1 MSTLREILT
10 RREPP
15 LPPVKFDFKGLNPN
29 LKNLTFYQLQLRV
42 FSAIFVIFTIAVMCY
57 RAWVHIP
64 ELEATLM
71 KVDEREL
78 ATLKFA
84 FKNICKPME
93 AMNYDY
99 AVWDDTYQFI
109 NNKNDLL
116 GKAYLDKNYL
126 NDTFTNLKIDGIF
139 IFDEQYKKVFSKG
152 YHYKDGL
159 PLLFEFMDMDRFPE
173 NKRLKPNA
181 SSDKPVPSHS
191 GIIATRYG
199 PAVYSSTA
207 ILRSDRS
214 GPSAGF
220 MVFIRLID
228 QAFVDEVSLYTA
240 TNIEMTLLTPKQS
253 TAGIPDWN
261 ESITIIKLSPISELI
276 FRNIDNKPL
285 FKLSVH
291 HSRGAKP
298 SVLGIGV
305 VTSLF
310 SMSILLFIA
319 YFLVSYFI
327 IRPVQLLAS
336 NIETVHK
343 HSNINILP
351 ENNKIIELKK
361 VAVHFNEIMAT
372 VQSQNKLLNKQ
383 VYVDE
388 LTQITNRR
396 GFESQL
402 TGYCQLFSQQKIGFT
417 LIIADVDYFKN
428 YNDALG
434 HLAGDE
440 ALLKIANTLKLH
452 FRSTQDICARY
463 GGEEFV
469 MLYSNISDEMLDQK
483 LAKIIDSFQQ
493 LQLPHPNS
501 PVAPYVTMTLG
512 VCRVTTSY
520 DGDKPL
526 DIVNK
531 KIILAA
537 DQALYK
543 AKNRGRNQY
552 SKVVLNIEST

>member
-1 MSTLREILT
+1 M
-10 RREPP
+10 
-15 LPPVKFDFKGLNPN
+15 
-29 LKNLTFYQLQLRV
+29 
-42 FSAIFVIFTIAVMCY
+42 IAVICY
-57 RAWVHIP
+57 RAWVHTP
-64 ELEATLM
+64 QLEATLM

-84 FKNICKPME
+84 FKNINKPME

-99 AVWDDTYQFI
+99 AVWDDTYQFT

-116 GKAYLDKNYL
+116 SKAYLDNNYL
-126 NDTFTNLKIDGIF
+126 DDTFSNLKIDGVF
-139 IFDEQYKKVFSKG
+139 IFDEQFNNFFSKG
-152 YHYKDGL
+152 YHHNSAT
-159 PLLFEFMDMDRFPE
+159 PLLFEFIDMKRFPE

-181 SSDKPVPSHS
+181 SSGKPVPSHT

-199 PAVYSSTA
+199 PAVYNTTA

-214 GPSAGF
+214 GPIKGF

-228 QAFVDEVSLYTA
+228 QAFIDEVSLYTA
-240 TNIEMTLLTPKQS
+240 TNIEMTLLTPDQS

-261 ESITIIKLSPISELI
+261 DDITITKLSSVSDLI
-276 FRNIDNKPL
+276 FRNIDDKPL
-285 FKLSVH
+285 FKLSIH
-291 HSRGAKP
+291 HPHGDKP

-305 VTSLF
+305 ATSLL

-336 NIETVHK
+336 NIETIHK
-343 HSNINILP
+343 HSNINVLP
-351 ENNKIIELKK
+351 ENYRIIELKK
-361 VAVHFNEIMAT
+361 VAVHFNEIMGT
-372 VQSQNKLLNKQ
+372 VHSQNKLLNKQ

-463 GGEEFV
+463 GGEEFI

-483 LAKIIDSFQQ
+483 LATIIDSFQQ

-526 DIVNK
+526 EIVNK

-543 AKNRGRNQY
+543 AKNLGRNQY
-552 SKVVLNIEST
+552 SKVVLNIESA